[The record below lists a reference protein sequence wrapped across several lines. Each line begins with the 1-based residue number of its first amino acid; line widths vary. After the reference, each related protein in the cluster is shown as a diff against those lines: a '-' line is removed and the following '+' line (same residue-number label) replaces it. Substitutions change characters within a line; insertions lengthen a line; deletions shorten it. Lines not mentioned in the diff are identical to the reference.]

1 MFEYLTGLDISDGGS
16 VRMDCPEC
24 KGRRTFT
31 VSNLNGQLLW
41 NCYKAGC
48 SISGANRV
56 SMSAT
61 AIQDKLNKIVKVKD
75 TSFDMPMYV
84 VPVPVPTDAPVYEYA
99 SEWGLDVAEHGLM
112 YDIREH
118 RVVFPVVHNGITVD
132 ATGRA
137 LGKRIPKWKR
147 YGNSGL
153 PYVHGCG
160 KVAVVVEDCVSAAV
174 VGGDRHTGVALMGT
188 SMSNEQRQYL
198 AQFST
203 AVVALDPDAS
213 KKTLAI
219 AKELRSV
226 VNNVKVLRLQDDIK
240 YRHKKDM
247 DALNEL

>member
-1 MFEYLTGLDISDGGS
+1 MYNFIQNLDIQESET

-24 KGRRTFT
+24 KGRKTFT
-31 VSNLNGQLLW
+31 VTNNNGQLMW

-48 SISGANRV
+48 NISGANRV

-226 VNNVKVLRLQDDIK
+226 VKDVKVLRLQDDIK
-240 YRHKKDM
+240 YRNRKDM
-247 DALNEL
+247 DALNTI

>member
-1 MFEYLTGLDISDGGS
+1 MLEYLTGLDITDGSS

-56 SMSAT
+56 SMSADY
-61 AIQDKLNKIVKVKD
+61 IHRRLNMIEESKLKK
-75 TSFDMPMYV
+75 FMMPINI
-84 VPVPVPTDAPVYEYA
+84 VPVSGEYTHSLA
-99 SEWGLDVAEHGLM
+99 WACSWGLSPKEHNLM

-118 RVVFPVVHNGITVD
+118 RVVFPVVHKGITVD
-132 ATGRA
+132 ATGRS
-137 LGKRIPKWKR
+137 LVKRLPKWKR
-147 YGNSGL
+147 YGNSRL

-188 SMSNEQRQYL
+188 SMSNEQKQYL

-203 AVVALDPDAS
+203 AIVALDPDAS
-213 KKTLAI
+213 KKTIAI

-226 VNNVKVLRLQDDIK
+226 VDNVKVLRLQDDIK
-240 YRHKKDM
+240 YRQKKDM

>member
-1 MFEYLTGLDISDGGS
+1 MFEYLTGLDIVDGGS
-16 VRMDCPEC
+16 IRMNCPEC
-24 KGRRTFT
+24 KGRKTFT

-48 SISGANRV
+48 NISGANKV
-56 SMSAT
+56 SMSADS
-61 AIQDKLNKIVKVKD
+61 IHRRLNMIEESTLKK
-75 TSFDMPMYV
+75 FMMPINI
-84 VPVPVPTDAPVYEYA
+84 VPVSGEYTHSLA
-99 SEWGLDVAEHGLM
+99 WACSWGLSPKEHNLM
-112 YDIREH
+112 YDVREN

-226 VNNVKVLRLQDDIK
+226 VDNVKVLRLQDDIK

>member
-1 MFEYLTGLDISDGGS
+1 MYNLVQNLDIQESETI
-16 VRMDCPEC
+16 RMDCPEC

-48 SISGANRV
+48 NISGANRV

-61 AIQDKLNKIVKVKD
+61 AIQDKLNKVVKVKD
-75 TSFDMPMYV
+75 TSFDMPLYV

-99 SEWGLDVAEHGLM
+99 SEWGLDVAKHSLM

-226 VNNVKVLRLQDDIK
+226 VKDVKVLRLQDDIK
-240 YRHKKDM
+240 YRNRKDM
-247 DALNEL
+247 DALNTI